1 MITYSWI
8 IEQCQ
13 HNVADGFITSA
24 SWRCNAV
31 DGEYAATVYG
41 SVGFGEGSP
50 TIPYANVT
58 QAEVLDW
65 AWAHGVDKDAV
76 EANLASQI
84 ELLKNPVQES
94 GLPWAQS

>member
-24 SWRCNAV
+24 SWRCNAQ
-31 DGEYAATVYG
+31 DGDYAATVYG
-41 SVGFGEGSP
+41 SVGFGEGQP
-50 TIPYANVT
+50 RIAYPDVT
-58 QAEVLDW
+58 QAEVLNW
-65 AWAHGVDKDAV
+65 TWAHGVDKDAV
-76 EANLASQI
+76 EANLAAQI

-94 GLPWAQS
+94 GLPWA

>member
-1 MITYSWI
+1 MITYNWI
-8 IEQCQ
+8 IENCQ

-31 DGEYAATVYG
+31 DGEFAASVYG
-41 SVGFGEGSP
+41 SAGFSGKSP

-58 QAEVLDW
+58 QSEVLDW
-65 AWAHGVDKDAV
+65 CWTSGVDKEAI

-94 GLPWAQS
+94 GLPWA